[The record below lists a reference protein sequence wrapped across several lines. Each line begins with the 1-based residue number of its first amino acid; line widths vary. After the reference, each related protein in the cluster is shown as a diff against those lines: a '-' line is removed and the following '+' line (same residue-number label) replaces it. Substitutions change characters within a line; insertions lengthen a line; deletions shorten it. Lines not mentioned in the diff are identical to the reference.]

1 MADQKS
7 NKLGLWGLVGVVAGS
22 MVGGGIFN
30 LPQNMAAGAAAG
42 AIIIA
47 WVITGIGM
55 YFLANTFRTLAD
67 ERPDLSAGIYRY
79 ASEGFGRFVGFEM
92 AWGYWLSSV
101 FGNVAFAVLIMEA
114 MAYFF
119 PVFGDGK
126 NWPSVIAASV
136 LIWSMFFLVRR
147 GISGAAMLNAVATG
161 AKLIPLAVMI
171 GIAVWVFQGA
181 QFNMDFWGH
190 KPELGSVMTQ
200 VKSTMLVTLWAFIGI
215 EGAVVVSGRAERP
228 ALVGQATLIGLF
240 LCLGIYILLSLVPLG
255 VMTQPELAALK
266 NPSSAYVLEHIVGSW
281 GATFMNLGVLLAL
294 LSCWLSWTILVAEVP
309 HEAAKDGVF
318 PKSLANENK
327 NNAPSTALLW
337 SSLFMQATIFV
348 VLFAQDAWLFLLQIT
363 GVMVLPPYLASCA
376 YLWQL
381 ASGKNYPPGGE
392 SKGFALFT
400 GIMGTLY
407 AVWLLYAAGPGFLLM
422 SSILF
427 AVGIG
432 VYYAAHRDRADGE
445 PLFHDNDSYLAAGL
459 AIVAVG
465 AVILIYTGVVG
476 TGLS

>member
-1 MADQKS
+1 MADAKS

-42 AIIIA
+42 AIIVA

-55 YFLANTFRTLAD
+55 YFLANTFRTLSD

-79 ASEGFGRFVGFEM
+79 ASEGFGRFAGFEM

-126 NWPSVIAASV
+126 NWPSVIAASA
-136 LIWSMFFLVRR
+136 LIWGMYFLVLR
-147 GISGAAMLNAVATG
+147 GVSGAAMLNAVATA

-171 GIAVWVFQGA
+171 GIAIWVFNGA
-181 QFNMDFWGH
+181 QFNTDFWGQ
-190 KPELGSVMTQ
+190 KPDLGSVMTQ

-215 EGAVVVSGRAERP
+215 EGAVVVSGRAQRP

-240 LCLGIYILLSLVPLG
+240 VCLGIYILLSLVPFG

-266 NPSSAYVLEHIVGSW
+266 NPSAAYVLEHIVGTW
-281 GATFMNLGVLLAL
+281 GAVFMNLGVLLAL

-318 PKSLANENK
+318 PKALAKENK
-327 NNAPSTALLW
+327 NNSPSVALLW

-376 YLWQL
+376 FLWKL
-381 ASGKNYPPGGE
+381 AAGKDYPPGGE

-407 AVWLLYAAGPGFLLM
+407 ATWLLYAAGPGFLLM

-427 AVGIG
+427 AIGIG
-432 VYYAAHRDRADGE
+432 VYCVAHRKRKAGE
-445 PLFHDNDSYLAAGL
+445 PLFYDRDAYLAAGL
-459 AIVAVG
+459 AG
-465 AVILIYTGVVG
+465 LAVIAIVLIFTGVVG
-476 TGLS
+476 TGL